1 MEVDGA
7 MKVDNTSVFLGDN
20 TRRERN
26 SIAAEEKSSGRNIF
40 AGNLNKQFDPIA
52 EKKQEARKQAMKIVG
67 DAWAGE
73 RKIDD
78 DLANRSAKIEKYRET
93 LRKAGDEL
101 KEIENRRAQLRDSY
115 RVEEDS
121 EEEENLKLL
130 EKELAAKKI
139 DSGIHLTKEEEK
151 QLAEIKEAGLTEYQ
165 KRSLELKENG
175 APYEQEIAEARKQIQ
190 IENAVIRGTK
200 LERLK
205 SQTMIKA
212 QESAKDVLEAA
223 SEQIVGMLIDE
234 AKDHVDEKMAEEK
247 KAAEEKAEKKEAEEE
262 RIQKQKD
269 KKKEKEELME
279 DVAKTTEFV
288 VEADQVLDEVQKEI
302 KKIVDEMKLLEED
315 IKGAAVDTTVG

>member
-7 MKVDNTSVFLGDN
+7 MKVENTTVFLGDN

-26 SIAAEEKSSGRNIF
+26 SSVVEEKSSGQNIF
-40 AGNLNKQFDPIA
+40 AGNLKKQFDPIA
-52 EKKQEARKQAMKIVG
+52 GKKQEARKQAMKIVG
-67 DAWAGE
+67 DAWEGE

-78 DLANRSAKIEKYRET
+78 DLASRSAKIVKYRET

-101 KEIENRRAQLRDSY
+101 KEIESRRSELRENY
-115 RVEEDS
+115 GVEADS

-139 DSGIHLTKEEEK
+139 GSGIHLTKEEEE
-151 QLAEIKEAGLTEYQ
+151 QLAEIKKTGLTEYQ

-175 APYEQEIAEARKQIQ
+175 SQYEQEIEEDEKQIQ
-190 IENAVIRGTK
+190 TENAVIRGTR

-212 QESAKDVLEAA
+212 QKSAEDVLEAA

-234 AKDHVDEKMAEEK
+234 AKDHMDEKMAEEK
-247 KAAEEKAEKKEAEEE
+247 EAAEEKAEKEEAEEE
-262 RIQKQKD
+262 RIEKQNE
-269 KKKEKEELME
+269 KK
-279 DVAKTTEFV
+279 
-288 VEADQVLDEVQKEI
+288 KEI

>member
-7 MKVDNTSVFLGDN
+7 MKVENTTVFLGDN

-26 SIAAEEKSSGRNIF
+26 SSVVEEKSSGQNIF
-40 AGNLNKQFDPIA
+40 AGNLKKQFDPIA
-52 EKKQEARKQAMKIVG
+52 GKKQEARKQAMKIVG
-67 DAWAGE
+67 DAWEGE

-78 DLANRSAKIEKYRET
+78 DLASRSAKIVKYRET

-101 KEIENRRAQLRDSY
+101 KEIESRRSELRENY
-115 RVEEDS
+115 GVEDDS

-139 DSGIHLTKEEEK
+139 GSGIHLTKEEEE
-151 QLAEIKEAGLTEYQ
+151 QLAEIKKTGLTEYQ

-175 APYEQEIAEARKQIQ
+175 SQYEQEIEEAEKQIQ
-190 IENAVIRGTK
+190 TENAVIRGTR

-212 QESAKDVLEAA
+212 QKSAEDVLEAA

-234 AKDHVDEKMAEEK
+234 AKDHMDEKMAEEK
-247 KAAEEKAEKKEAEEE
+247 EAAEEKAEKEEAEEE
-262 RIQKQKD
+262 RIEKQNE
-269 KKKEKEELME
+269 KK
-279 DVAKTTEFV
+279 
-288 VEADQVLDEVQKEI
+288 KEI

>member
-7 MKVDNTSVFLGDN
+7 MKVENTTVFLGDN
-20 TRRERN
+20 TRRERK
-26 SIAAEEKSSGRNIF
+26 SSVVEEKSSGQNIF
-40 AGNLNKQFDPIA
+40 AGNLKKQFDPIA
-52 EKKQEARKQAMKIVG
+52 GKKQEARKQAMKIVG
-67 DAWAGE
+67 DAWEGE

-78 DLANRSAKIEKYRET
+78 DLASRSAKIVKYRET

-101 KEIENRRAQLRDSY
+101 KEIESRRSELRENY
-115 RVEEDS
+115 GVEADS

-139 DSGIHLTKEEEK
+139 GSGIHLTKEEEE
-151 QLAEIKEAGLTEYQ
+151 QLAEIKKTELTEYQ

-175 APYEQEIAEARKQIQ
+175 SQYEQEIEEAEKQIQ
-190 IENAVIRGTK
+190 TENAVIRGTR

-212 QESAKDVLEAA
+212 QKSAEDVLEAA

-234 AKDHVDEKMAEEK
+234 AKDHMDEKMAEEK
-247 KAAEEKAEKKEAEEE
+247 EAAEEKAEKEEAEEE
-262 RIQKQKD
+262 RIEKQNE
-269 KKKEKEELME
+269 KK
-279 DVAKTTEFV
+279 
-288 VEADQVLDEVQKEI
+288 KEI

>member
-7 MKVDNTSVFLGDN
+7 MKVENTTVFLGDN

-26 SIAAEEKSSGRNIF
+26 SSVVEEKSSGQNIF
-40 AGNLNKQFDPIA
+40 AGNLKKQFDPIA
-52 EKKQEARKQAMKIVG
+52 GKKQEARKKAMKIVG
-67 DAWAGE
+67 DAWEGE

-78 DLANRSAKIEKYRET
+78 DLASRSAKIVKYRET

-101 KEIENRRAQLRDSY
+101 KEIESRRSELRENY
-115 RVEEDS
+115 GVEADS

-139 DSGIHLTKEEEK
+139 GSGIHLTKEEEE
-151 QLAEIKEAGLTEYQ
+151 QLAEIKKTGLTEYQ

-175 APYEQEIAEARKQIQ
+175 SQYEQEIEEAEKQIQ
-190 IENAVIRGTK
+190 TENAVIRGTR

-212 QESAKDVLEAA
+212 QKSAEDVLEAA

-234 AKDHVDEKMAEEK
+234 AKDHMDEKMAEEK
-247 KAAEEKAEKKEAEEE
+247 EAAEEKAEKEEAEEE
-262 RIQKQKD
+262 RIEKQNE
-269 KKKEKEELME
+269 KK
-279 DVAKTTEFV
+279 
-288 VEADQVLDEVQKEI
+288 KEI

>member
-1 MEVDGA
+1 MEVDRA
-7 MKVDNTSVFLGDN
+7 MKVENTTVFLGDN

-26 SIAAEEKSSGRNIF
+26 SSVVEEKSSGQNIF
-40 AGNLNKQFDPIA
+40 AGNLKKQFDPIA
-52 EKKQEARKQAMKIVG
+52 GKKQEARKKAMKIVG
-67 DAWAGE
+67 DAWEGE

-78 DLANRSAKIEKYRET
+78 DLASRSAKIVKYRET

-101 KEIENRRAQLRDSY
+101 KEIESRRSELRENY
-115 RVEEDS
+115 GVEADS

-139 DSGIHLTKEEEK
+139 GSGIHLTKEEEE
-151 QLAEIKEAGLTEYQ
+151 QLAEIKKTGLTEYQ

-175 APYEQEIAEARKQIQ
+175 SQYEQEIEEAEKQIQ
-190 IENAVIRGTK
+190 TENAVIRGTR

-212 QESAKDVLEAA
+212 QKSAEDVLEAA

-234 AKDHVDEKMAEEK
+234 AKDHMDEKMAEEK
-247 KAAEEKAEKKEAEEE
+247 EAAEEKAEKEEAEEE
-262 RIQKQKD
+262 RIEKQNE
-269 KKKEKEELME
+269 KK
-279 DVAKTTEFV
+279 
-288 VEADQVLDEVQKEI
+288 KEI

>member
-1 MEVDGA
+1 MEVDGT
-7 MKVDNTSVFLGDN
+7 MKVENTTVFLGDN

-26 SIAAEEKSSGRNIF
+26 SSVVEEKSSGQNIF
-40 AGNLNKQFDPIA
+40 AGNLKKQFDPIA
-52 EKKQEARKQAMKIVG
+52 GKKQEARKQAMKIVG
-67 DAWAGE
+67 DAWEGE

-78 DLANRSAKIEKYRET
+78 DLASRSAKIVKYRET
-93 LRKAGDEL
+93 LRKAWDEL
-101 KEIENRRAQLRDSY
+101 KEIESRRSELRENY
-115 RVEEDS
+115 GVEADS

-139 DSGIHLTKEEEK
+139 GSGIHLTKEEEE
-151 QLAEIKEAGLTEYQ
+151 QLAEIKKTGLTEYQ

-175 APYEQEIAEARKQIQ
+175 SQYEQEIEEAEKQIQ
-190 IENAVIRGTK
+190 TENAVIRGTR

-212 QESAKDVLEAA
+212 QKSAEDVLEAA

-234 AKDHVDEKMAEEK
+234 AKDHMDEKMAEEK
-247 KAAEEKAEKKEAEEE
+247 EAAEEKAEKEEAEEE
-262 RIQKQKD
+262 RIEKQNE
-269 KKKEKEELME
+269 KK
-279 DVAKTTEFV
+279 
-288 VEADQVLDEVQKEI
+288 KEI

>member
-1 MEVDGA
+1 
-7 MKVDNTSVFLGDN
+7 MKVENTTVFLGNN

-26 SIAAEEKSSGRNIF
+26 SSVVEEKSSGQNIF
-40 AGNLNKQFDPIA
+40 AGNLKKQFDPIA
-52 EKKQEARKQAMKIVG
+52 GKKQEARKKAMKIVG
-67 DAWAGE
+67 DAWEGE

-78 DLANRSAKIEKYRET
+78 DLASRSAKIVKYRET

-101 KEIENRRAQLRDSY
+101 KEIESRRSELRENY
-115 RVEEDS
+115 GVEADS

-139 DSGIHLTKEEEK
+139 GSGIHLTKEEEE
-151 QLAEIKEAGLTEYQ
+151 QLAEIKKTGLTEYQ

-175 APYEQEIAEARKQIQ
+175 SQYEQEIEEAEKQIQ
-190 IENAVIRGTK
+190 TENAVIRGTR

-212 QESAKDVLEAA
+212 QKSAEDVLEAA

-234 AKDHVDEKMAEEK
+234 AKDHMDEKMAEEK
-247 KAAEEKAEKKEAEEE
+247 EAAEEKAEKEEAEEE
-262 RIQKQKD
+262 RIEKQNE
-269 KKKEKEELME
+269 KK
-279 DVAKTTEFV
+279 
-288 VEADQVLDEVQKEI
+288 KEI